1 MGGMT
6 WEMLWKT
13 PFHWLLSV
21 ALTEVSLSLSLS
33 LSEREDASSESAVE
47 LVSAGDSEE
56 ECVGV
61 GVGVGA
67 GVAVEAANMSDSS
80 KASNTELHEVSTPAA
95 HTGAYIQHSRLAPP
109 LPRR

>member
-1 MGGMT
+1 
-6 WEMLWKT
+6 MLWKT
-13 PFHWLLSV
+13 PFHWLFSV

-33 LSEREDASSESAVE
+33 EREEASSESAVE
-47 LVSAGDSEE
+47 LASAGDSEE

-61 GVGVGA
+61 GVGVGV

-95 HTGAYIQHSRLAPP
+95 HTGAYIQHSRLAHPAAAQAGP
-109 LPRR
+109 